1 MREEVATI
9 TIIAETLL
17 KVPTQ
22 IYKEVGQQA
31 KNLLRRPKNQLKTG
45 VSQKQ
50 IQDHVSRLMPH
61 LVENPQMQMAMVGK
75 RNLE

>member
-22 IYKEVGQQA
+22 IHKEVGQQA
-31 KNLLRRPKNQLKTG
+31 KNLLRRLKNQLKTG

-50 IQDHVSRLMPH
+50 IH
-61 LVENPQMQMAMVGK
+61 LAENPQIQMATVGK